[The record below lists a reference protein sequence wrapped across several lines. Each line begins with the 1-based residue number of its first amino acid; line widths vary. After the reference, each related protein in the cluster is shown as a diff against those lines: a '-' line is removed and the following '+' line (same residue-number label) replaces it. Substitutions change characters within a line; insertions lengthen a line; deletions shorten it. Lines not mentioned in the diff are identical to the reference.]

1 MISLVPSLAAELKNF
16 IIKHKK
22 NKNEYIFNVPEK
34 IHTIFKRDL
43 EAAGIPYKSDDGR
56 YADFHALR
64 TSANTML
71 GCMDIPIKIRQLFM
85 RHSDIR
91 LTVGTYDDASLYVL
105 SPIVE
110 AFEKVDH
117 FFKAN
122 IERKSEMVVKPEN
135 SVWYDI

>member
-1 MISLVPSLAAELKNF
+1 
-16 IIKHKK
+16 
-22 NKNEYIFNVPEK
+22 
-34 IHTIFKRDL
+34 
-43 EAAGIPYKSDDGR
+43 
-56 YADFHALR
+56 
-64 TSANTML
+64 
-71 GCMDIPIKIRQLFM
+71 M

-117 FFKAN
+117 FFKGN
-122 IERKSEMVVKPEN
+122 IEQKSEMVVKPEN

>member
-1 MISLVPSLAAELKNF
+1 
-16 IIKHKK
+16 
-22 NKNEYIFNVPEK
+22 
-34 IHTIFKRDL
+34 
-43 EAAGIPYKSDDGR
+43 
-56 YADFHALR
+56 
-64 TSANTML
+64 
-71 GCMDIPIKIRQLFM
+71 M

-105 SPIVE
+105 SLIVE

-122 IERKSEMVVKPEN
+122 IEQKSETIVKSGH